1 MLENYGDE
9 EDREHPKGQEGAKYE
24 PEEERKS
31 DDEEEKQDTVEEI
44 DYSLYD
50 LE

>member
-9 EDREHPKGQEGAKYE
+9 EDREHPKGQEGAKFE